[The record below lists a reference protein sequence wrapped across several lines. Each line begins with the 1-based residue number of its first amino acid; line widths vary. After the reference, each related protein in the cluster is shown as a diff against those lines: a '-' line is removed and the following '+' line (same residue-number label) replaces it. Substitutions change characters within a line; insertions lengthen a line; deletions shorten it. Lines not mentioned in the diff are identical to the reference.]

1 VVYDGLGNW
10 TAGRHGKFLQC
21 ALFHGPLMLKLNR
34 CIAKMGKEVYSV
46 WQSCKQ
52 V

>member
-1 VVYDGLGNW
+1 
-10 TAGRHGKFLQC
+10 
-21 ALFHGPLMLKLNR
+21 
-34 CIAKMGKEVYSV
+34 MGKEVYSV